1 MKQRS
6 IGKMFLL
13 TIVTLG
19 IYRLYWFVKTRSEM
33 MQLNKDIKIPS
44 VLWLVAPL
52 LLVILAIGFFIF
64 SGDFS
69 SSDETAKSLTTNQIF
84 SMAFFY
90 LTLLVAPFLVAI
102 WLWKYSKGVEVVSG
116 EKMSFAI
123 ALLILLAVPDGI
135 DILIVQDTFNK
146 IAAKTQSGPVLN
158 PGTQ

>member
-13 TIVTLG
+13 TVVTLG

-64 SGDFS
+64 NGDFS
-69 SSDETAKSLTTNQIF
+69 SSDETAKNLTTNQIF

-90 LTLLVAPFLVAI
+90 LTLLVAPLLVAI

-146 IAAKTQSGPVLN
+146 IAAKAQSGPVLN
-158 PGTQ
+158 AGT

>member
-1 MKQRS
+1 
-6 IGKMFLL
+6 MFLL
-13 TIVTLG
+13 TVVTLG

-64 SGDFS
+64 NGDFS
-69 SSDETAKSLTTNQIF
+69 SSDETAKNLTTNQIF

-90 LTLLVAPFLVAI
+90 LTLLVAPLLVAI

>member
-90 LTLLVAPFLVAI
+90 LTLLVAPLLVAI

-146 IAAKTQSGPVLN
+146 IAAKAQSGPVPN
-158 PGTQ
+158 PGA

>member
-1 MKQRS
+1 
-6 IGKMFLL
+6 MFLL

-64 SGDFS
+64 NGDFS
-69 SSDETAKSLTTNQIF
+69 SSDETAKNLTTNQIF

-90 LTLLVAPFLVAI
+90 LTLLVAPLLVAI

-116 EKMSFAI
+116 EKMTFAI

-146 IAAKTQSGPVLN
+146 IAAKAQSGPVPN
-158 PGTQ
+158 PGT

>member
-64 SGDFS
+64 NGDFS
-69 SSDETAKSLTTNQIF
+69 SSDETAKNLTTNQIF

-90 LTLLVAPFLVAI
+90 LTLLVAPLLVAI

-116 EKMSFAI
+116 EKMTFAI

-146 IAAKTQSGPVLN
+146 IAAKAQSGPVPN
-158 PGTQ
+158 PGT

>member
-1 MKQRS
+1 MES
-6 IGKMFLL
+6 
-13 TIVTLG
+13 
-19 IYRLYWFVKTRSEM
+19 
-33 MQLNKDIKIPS
+33 LNKDIKIPS

-90 LTLLVAPFLVAI
+90 LTLLVAPLLVAI

-146 IAAKTQSGPVLN
+146 IAAKAQSGPVPN
-158 PGTQ
+158 PGT

>member
-13 TIVTLG
+13 TVVTLG

-64 SGDFS
+64 NGDFS
-69 SSDETAKSLTTNQIF
+69 SSDETAKNLTTNQIF

-90 LTLLVAPFLVAI
+90 LTLLVAPLLVAI

-146 IAAKTQSGPVLN
+146 IAAKAQSGPVPN
-158 PGTQ
+158 PGT